1 MAGYIKYLYKT
12 VRKFWGIVGVV
23 TQELDDIISN
33 ATVKDAIVNNSE
45 ITILLD
51 QSKFKER
58 YGEIARMLGL
68 SEVEQ
73 RKIWSINNLDNKAGR
88 AFFKEVYIR
97 RGQMGE
103 VFGVE
108 ESPECYMAYTTER
121 MEKDALKMYVAR
133 YNNSY
138 EKGIEYF
145 CGDWRKVLPNSNKA
159 DEFAAIVNEAVK
171 IYVNHYV
178 NHKEAEEK
186 MIEHWTKFDEQYRK
200 SLKRQVFCK
209 VVKEEKKIWKG

>member
-1 MAGYIKYLYKT
+1 MRRQYYL
-12 VRKFWGIVGVV
+12 
-23 TQELDDIISN
+23 QE
-33 ATVKDAIVNNSE
+33 TVKDAIVNNSE

-97 RGQMGE
+97 RGQKGE

-121 MEKDALKMYVAR
+121 LEKDALKMYVAR
-133 YNNSY
+133 YDGSY
-138 EKGIEYF
+138 ELAIDHF
-145 CGDWRKVLPNSNKA
+145 CKDWKKVLPNSNKA
-159 DEFAAIVNEAVK
+159 DEFASIVNSAVK
-171 IYVNHYV
+171 IYNKEYI
-178 NHKEAEEK
+178 NAKEAEER
-186 MIEHWTKFDEQYRK
+186 MLEAWVKFDEQYRK

-209 VVKEEKKIWKG
+209 VVTDENRIWKG